1 MVWHAK
7 NILYHT
13 FYFLKS
19 WSHLVCKVNN
29 LNFDDCKIFSVKL
42 LIIQYILF
50 FYGTMVYHFIYLFL
64 AVLGLR

>member
-1 MVWHAK
+1 M
-7 NILYHT
+7 
-13 FYFLKS
+13 
-19 WSHLVCKVNN
+19 
-29 LNFDDCKIFSVKL
+29 NFDDCKIFSVKL